1 MVSKYYEYATWLL
14 AIVVIILSFLLVRA
28 KNAPVDDSLD
38 MAVEN
43 LQECNAELAAWR
55 ATNPTA
61 VNATPEKQ
69 EELNNILRRCAG
81 ATGAEK
87 TDVGNTNMGPES
99 DKTEVAQ

>member
-1 MVSKYYEYATWLL
+1 MVSKY
-14 AIVVIILSFLLVRA
+14 
-28 KNAPVDDSLD
+28 
-38 MAVEN
+38 
-43 LQECNAELAAWR
+43 
-55 ATNPTA
+55 
-61 VNATPEKQ
+61 TPEKQ